1 MAGLF
6 ACADGEHRRDSSPAN
21 EPAAPATMVDLAGEA
36 IDPLAAFPTRTH
48 VFAFVTPD
56 CPLSNRYAPEL
67 ARIAAAVGADAK
79 WWMVYPDPDVD
90 ADAVRQHHREYGLP
104 GTPLRDPSHVLVAK
118 VSAKVTPEVAVF
130 APSAS
135 GPSLTYHG
143 RIDDRVPRLGRSKPQ
158 PTRRELDDVL
168 AAIAAGAK
176 PPTDHEEAVGC
187 PIGDL
192 R

>member
-1 MAGLF
+1 
-6 ACADGEHRRDSSPAN
+6 
-21 EPAAPATMVDLAGEA
+21 MVDLAGA
-36 IDPLAAFPTRTH
+36 AVDPLADFPTHVH

-67 ARIAAAVGADAK
+67 ARIATAAGADAK

-90 ADAVRQHHREYGLP
+90 ADAVREHHREYALP

-118 VSAKVTPEVAVF
+118 VAAKVTPEVAVF

-135 GPSLTYHG
+135 GPSLAYHG
-143 RIDDRVPRLGRSKPQ
+143 RIDDRVPQFGRAKPQ
-158 PTRRELDDVL
+158 AVRRELDETLVAL
-168 AAIAAGAK
+168 AAGAK
-176 PPTDHEEAVGC
+176 PPADHADAVGC